1 MSHLPL
7 VLALTLAT
15 GIAVATTVV
24 QATVATPA
32 KPAHS
37 ICTPVALS

>member
-7 VLALTLAT
+7 VLALAT

-24 QATVATPA
+24 QATVVPPT
-32 KPAHS
+32 KPAATT
-37 ICTPVALS
+37 CTPTTLS

>member
-32 KPAHS
+32 KPPYTT
-37 ICTPVALS
+37 CTPATLS

>member
-1 MSHLPL
+1 MNHLPL

-24 QATVATPA
+24 QANVMPPA
-32 KPAHS
+32 KPAATT
-37 ICTPVALS
+37 CTPVLLS